1 MKLLTKTSR
10 YYILYTIPVIL
21 LSVIFIYFF
30 LLNEIGESNQS
41 ILLTRVKIIE
51 NYIAKGNSTVLNV
64 FEVNNEVYIK
74 EIDKNRIIPQTVK
87 DTLMYSDID
96 KEYISNKMIELNK
109 IINGKN
115 YHIKVWK
122 SNIELDELMEV
133 VFVVFLVLLV
143 VLLLITAYINLK
155 VSKLIWEPFQKTLKY
170 IKEFSVHTSELK
182 KLESNEIT
190 EFSELNS
197 SINGM
202 TSKMITDYKNQKKF
216 AENASHEFQT
226 PLAIIKG
233 KIDLLLQEN
242 TLNEETMQLLVSI
255 EEAASRLSRINK
267 SLLLLSK
274 IENQHFGKLDTVAL
288 LPLIEKIKDLN
299 EDFILDKNLE
309 FVCETTEELDFNINS
324 ELCFILINNLIQN
337 AIRHNVTNGKITIS
351 VTDKTLHISNTGE
364 QERLNEALIFERFE
378 KKSSNTN
385 SIGLGLA
392 IVKEIAEANSIEIL
406 YKYENKEHVF
416 SLRQFKKNRIEIDS

>member
-10 YYILYTIPVIL
+10 YYIFYTIPVIL
-21 LSVIFIYFF
+21 LSTIFIYFF
-30 LLNEIGESNQS
+30 LLNEIGESNES
-41 ILLTRVKIIE
+41 ILLTRVKVIE
-51 NYIAKGNSTVLNV
+51 NYIAKENSTVLNV
-64 FEVNNEVYIK
+64 FEANNEVYIK
-74 EIDKNRIIPQTVK
+74 EIDTNRIIPQTVK
-87 DTLMYSDID
+87 DTLMYSAID
-96 KEYISNKMIELNK
+96 KVYISNKMVELNT
-109 IINGKN
+109 IIHGKN

-122 SNIELDELMEV
+122 STIEFDELMEV
-133 VFVVFLVLLV
+133 VFVVFTLLLV
-143 VLLLITAYINLK
+143 VLLLITAYINFK
-155 VSKLIWEPFQKTLKY
+155 ISRLIWGPFRNTLEY
-170 IKEFSVHTSELK
+170 IKNFSVHTTDFK

-299 EDFILDKNLE
+299 EDFILDKNLA
-309 FVCETTEELDFNINS
+309 FVLESSEEVYFEINA
-324 ELCFILINNLIQN
+324 ELCFILLNNLIQN
-337 AIRHNVTNGKITIS
+337 AIRHNVTNGKIAIS
-351 VTDKTLHISNTGE
+351 VQDQTLHIANTGE
-364 QERLNEALIFERFE
+364 DEVLNDAVIFERFE
-378 KKSSNTN
+378 KKSSNAN

-392 IVKEIAEANSIEIL
+392 IVKEIADANAIEIL
-406 YKYENKEHVF
+406 YKYENNTHVF
-416 SLRQFKKNRIEIDS
+416 SLHQFKKQN

>member
-1 MKLLTKTSR
+1 MKLLNKTSR
-10 YYILYTIPVIL
+10 YYILYTIPVVL
-21 LSVIFIYFF
+21 LSAIFIYFF

-41 ILLTRVKIIE
+41 ILLTRVKVIE
-51 NYIAKGNSTVLNV
+51 SYIEKGNATVLNV
-64 FEVNNEVYIK
+64 FEINNEVYIK
-74 EIDKNRIIPQTVK
+74 EIDKNRIIPETVK
-87 DTLMYSDID
+87 DTLMYSDIE
-96 KEYISNKMIELNK
+96 KEYISNKMVEVNK

-115 YHIKVWK
+115 YLIKVWK
-122 SNIELDELMEV
+122 STIEFDELMEV
-133 VFVVFLVLLV
+133 VFVVFLVLLLL
-143 VLLLITAYINLK
+143 LLLITAYINLK
-155 VSKLIWEPFQKTLKY
+155 ISKLIWEPFRNTLEY
-170 IKEFSVHTSELK
+170 IKNFSVHSTDFK
-182 KLESNEIT
+182 KLESNDIT

-242 TLNEETMQLLVSI
+242 TLNEKTMQLLVSI

-274 IENQHFGKLDTVAL
+274 IENQHFGKGDTVAL
-288 LPLIEKIKDLN
+288 LPLIEKIKKLN
-299 EDFILDKNLE
+299 EDFILDKNLD
-309 FVCETTEELDFNINS
+309 FVCETIEELDFKINS

-337 AIRHNVTNGKITIS
+337 AIRHNVINGKITIS
-351 VTDKTLHISNTGE
+351 VKDKTLRIANTGE
-364 QERLNEALIFERFE
+364 DEVLNDAVIFERFE
-378 KKSSNTN
+378 KKSANVN

-392 IVKEIAEANSIEIL
+392 IVKEIAEANSIL
-406 YKYENKEHVF
+406 VAYKYENNRHVF
-416 SLRQFKKNRIEIDS
+416 SLSQFKKQI

>member
-1 MKLLTKTSR
+1 MKLLNKTSR
-10 YYILYTIPVIL
+10 YYILYTIPVVL
-21 LSVIFIYFF
+21 LSAIFIYFF

-41 ILLTRVKIIE
+41 ILLTRVKVIE
-51 NYIAKGNSTVLNV
+51 GYIAKGNATVLNV

-74 EIDKNRIIPQTVK
+74 EIVKNRIIPETVK
-87 DTLMYSDID
+87 DTLMYSDIE
-96 KEYISNKMIELNK
+96 KEYISNKMVEVNK

-115 YHIKVWK
+115 YLIKVWK
-122 SNIELDELMEV
+122 STIEFDELMEV
-133 VFVVFLVLLV
+133 VFVVFLVLLLL
-143 VLLLITAYINLK
+143 LLLITAYINLK
-155 VSKLIWEPFQKTLKY
+155 ISKIIWEPFRNTLEY
-170 IKEFSVHTSELK
+170 IKNFSVHSTDFK
-182 KLESNEIT
+182 KLESNDIT

-226 PLAIIKG
+226 PLAVIKG

-274 IENQHFGKLDTVAL
+274 IENQHFGKGDTVAL
-288 LPLIEKIKDLN
+288 LPLVEKIKNLN

-309 FVCETTEELDFNINS
+309 FVCETTEELDFKINS

-337 AIRHNVTNGKITIS
+337 AIRHNVINGKITIS
-351 VTDKTLHISNTGE
+351 VQDYTLYIANTGE
-364 QERLNEALIFERFE
+364 DDVLNDAVIFERFE
-378 KKSSNTN
+378 KKSSNAN

-392 IVKEIAEANSIEIL
+392 IVKEIAEANSIQVA
-406 YKYENKEHVF
+406 YKYENKRHVF
-416 SLRQFKKNRIEIDS
+416 SLSQFKKQI

>member
-1 MKLLTKTSR
+1 MKLLNKTSR
-10 YYILYTIPVIL
+10 YYILYTIPVVL
-21 LSVIFIYFF
+21 LSAIFIYFF

-41 ILLTRVKIIE
+41 ILLTRVKVIE
-51 NYIAKGNSTVLNV
+51 GYIAKGNAAVLNV
-64 FEVNNEVYIK
+64 FEVNNEVYVK
-74 EIDKNRIIPQTVK
+74 EIDKNRIIPETVK
-87 DTLMYSDID
+87 DTLMYSDIE
-96 KEYISNKMIELNK
+96 KEYISNKVVEVNK

-115 YHIKVWK
+115 FQIKVWK
-122 SNIELDELMEV
+122 STIEFDELMEV
-133 VFVVFLVLLV
+133 LFVVFLVLLLL
-143 VLLLITAYINLK
+143 LLLITAYINLK
-155 VSKLIWEPFQKTLKY
+155 ISKLIWGPFRNTLEY
-170 IKEFSVHTSELK
+170 IKNFSVHTTDFK

-190 EFSELNS
+190 EFNELNS

-242 TLNEETMQLLVSI
+242 TLNEKTMQLLVSI

-274 IENQHFGKLDTVAL
+274 IENQHFGKGDTVAL
-288 LPLIEKIKDLN
+288 LPLIEKIKQIN
-299 EDFILDKNLE
+299 EDFILDKNID
-309 FVCETTEELDFNINS
+309 FVCETTEELDFKINS

-337 AIRHNVTNGKITIS
+337 AIRHNVINGKITIS
-351 VTDKTLHISNTGE
+351 VQDYTLYIANTGE
-364 QERLNEALIFERFE
+364 DEVLNDAVIFERFE
-378 KKSSNTN
+378 KKSSNAN

-392 IVKEIAEANSIEIL
+392 IVKEIAEANSIL
-406 YKYENKEHVF
+406 VAYKYENNTHVF
-416 SLRQFKKNRIEIDS
+416 SLSQFEKQI

>member
-1 MKLLTKTSR
+1 MKLLNKTSR

-21 LSVIFIYFF
+21 LSAIFIYFF

-41 ILLTRVKIIE
+41 ILLTRVKVIE

-74 EIDKNRIIPQTVK
+74 EIDKNKIIPQTVK

-96 KEYISNKMIELNK
+96 KEYISNKMVEVNK
-109 IINGKN
+109 SINGKN
-115 YHIKVWK
+115 YQIKVWK
-122 SNIELDELMEV
+122 STIEYDELMEV
-133 VFVVFLVLLV
+133 VFVVFLVLL
-143 VLLLITAYINLK
+143 LLLLFITAYINLK
-155 VSKLIWEPFQKTLKY
+155 ISKLIWEPFRNTLEY
-170 IKEFSVHTSELK
+170 IKNFSVHTTDFK
-182 KLESNEIT
+182 KLETNEIT

-242 TLNEETMQLLVSI
+242 ALNEETMQLLVSI

-274 IENQHFGKLDTVAL
+274 IENQQYKNTNTVAV
-288 LPLIEKIKDLN
+288 LPLIEKIKDIN
-299 EDFILDKNLE
+299 EDFILDKKLH
-309 FVCETTEELDFNINS
+309 FVFEMTEEFSLRINS

-337 AIRHNVTNGKITIS
+337 AIRHNIMNGEIVIS
-351 VTDKTLHISNTGE
+351 TKENTLIVSNTGE
-364 QERLNEALIFERFE
+364 LKPLNEDSIFERFE
-378 KKSSNTN
+378 KKSSNTH

-406 YKYENKEHVF
+406 YKYENNEHVF
-416 SLRQFKKNRIEIDS
+416 SLRQYKKTELK